1 MSIEV
6 TNPLIYEQADQ
17 IIKELYGPH
26 AMFRYGQYE
35 AIEATMTKKRVLVV
49 QRTGWGKSLVYFVC
63 TKLMRQ
69 DHKGVTIVVSPLLV
83 LMENQIEAAT
93 KMGLRCDVLNSTVK
107 ERRAEIL
114 DSLENDELDLIL
126 VTPETLFS
134 DDVQK
139 RLRNIKIGLFV
150 IDEAHCIS
158 DWGHDFRLEY
168 GNLKAVI
175 SSLPSVVPIL
185 ATTATANDRVINDL
199 ENQLGNNV
207 YVSRGP
213 LTRESLSI
221 QVLEMPDKITRYAW
235 ILENI
240 NKLPGSGII
249 YCLTQRDCDY
259 LSDFLKKNGI
269 RAEAYYSR
277 GTEEGELLNK
287 DIEEK
292 FRKNEIKAIVATI
305 KLGMGYDK
313 GDIAFVIHYQMP
325 SNIVSYYQQIGR
337 AGRNIDRAYTFLM
350 FGKED
355 EDILNYFINTAFP
368 TEKEALAI
376 MEYISNND
384 GVKLYQINSALNIKK
399 SRLEKAISFLM
410 HDGFIRKEKQ
420 MYYATPKP
428 FIYDREHYEA
438 VTNTRIREMEQ
449 MKKLATTTACY
460 SKFVVECLDDRSA
473 YECGHCANCLGRD
486 ILPQNPSANS
496 IHIAEAYTN
505 GLIIEIPPRKMWV
518 YSEYT
523 SNKRIPVPNK
533 VGVCL
538 AKYGDP
544 GYGELV
550 KRDKYGVSKRFC
562 DELVGKS
569 AMVLRPIVKE
579 KGIEYLTCVP
589 SLRSDIVVD
598 FSKRLAESLGLKFI
612 SLLKKS
618 DTRQQKEM
626 QNSSYQC
633 GNAMKS
639 FALLENT
646 TVPKKILLV
655 DDVVDSRW
663 TLTACGY
670 YLCEGGCEEVY
681 PFALADSSQKED

>member
-1 MSIEV
+1 
-6 TNPLIYEQADQ
+6 
-17 IIKELYGPH
+17 
-26 AMFRYGQYE
+26 
-35 AIEATMTKKRVLVV
+35 
-49 QRTGWGKSLVYFVC
+49 
-63 TKLMRQ
+63 
-69 DHKGVTIVVSPLLV
+69 
-83 LMENQIEAAT
+83 MENQIEAAT

-207 YVSRGP
+207 YVSRGA

-355 EDILNYFINTAFP
+355 EDILNYFINSAFP

-670 YLCEGGCEEVY
+670 YLCESGCEEVY